1 MINRRFESAI
11 LGSQRAFIYACL
23 FILAILSIGPI
34 WIMLVNATRSTEQIQ
49 QGISFLPGVSLA
61 SNWEILT
68 GRGFQISQGF
78 MNSSL
83 VAVSVTLLT
92 VYFSAMTAYGFHIY
106 DFRGKKPLFAVVLT
120 MIMVPPQLGLIGFY
134 RFMAQI
140 RLLDS
145 FLPLIIP
152 AIAAPSTVFFI
163 RQYLRSTFQKELVE
177 SARIDGATEFKTFNR
192 IILPVI
198 SPCLATMAIFAFV
211 GSWNNFITPYILI
224 SDKKK
229 YTLTML
235 VQLLR
240 TDIYKTEFGGIYLG
254 IAICIVPILIFFAF
268 MSKYIIA
275 GVAMGGLKE

>member
-1 MINRRFESAI
+1 MNPGAKRAI
-11 LGSQRAFIYACL
+11 LNSQRFLVYL
-23 FILAILSIGPI
+23 FLVVMAALSVIPI

-49 QGISFLPGVSLA
+49 QGISFLPGVSILN
-61 SNWEILT
+61 NWRILT
-68 GRGFQISQGF
+68 GRDFQIFQGF
-78 MNSSL
+78 TNSAIIAL
-83 VAVSVTLLT
+83 GVTVLS
-92 VYFSAMTAYGFHIY
+92 VYFSAMTAYGFHVY
-106 DFRGKKPLFAVVLT
+106 EFRGKKALFAVIIT

-134 RFMAQI
+134 RFMAQL

-145 FLPLIIP
+145 FIPLILP
-152 AIAAPSTVFFI
+152 AVAAPSTVFFI
-163 RQYLRSTFQKELVE
+163 RQYLRATFQKELVE
-177 SARIDGATEFKTFNR
+177 SARIDGASEFMTFNR

-198 SPCLATMAIFAFV
+198 SPSLATMAIFAFV
-211 GSWNNFITPYILI
+211 GAWNNFITPYILI

-254 IAICIVPILIFFAF
+254 IAVCIVPILIFFAF

>member
-1 MINRRFESAI
+1 MTIGTRKTI
-11 LGSQRAFIYACL
+11 LNSQRFLVYL
-23 FILAILSIGPI
+23 FLVAMATLSVIPI

-49 QGISFLPGVSLA
+49 QGISFLPGVSLLN
-61 SNWEILT
+61 NWNILV
-68 GRGFQISQGF
+68 GRDFQIAQGF
-78 MNSSL
+78 TNSAIIAL
-83 VAVSVTLLT
+83 GVTVLS
-92 VYFSAMTAYGFHIY
+92 VYFSAMTAYGFHVY
-106 DFRGKKPLFAVVLT
+106 EFKGKKALFAVIIT

-134 RFMAQI
+134 RFMAQL

-145 FLPLIIP
+145 LIPLILP
-152 AIAAPSTVFFI
+152 AVAAPSTVFFI

-177 SARIDGATEFKTFNR
+177 SARIDGATEFMTFNR

-198 SPCLATMAIFAFV
+198 SPSLATMAIFAFV
-211 GSWNNFITPYILI
+211 GAWNNFITPYILI

-254 IAICIVPILIFFAF
+254 IAVCIVPILIFFAF
-268 MSKYIIA
+268 MSRYIIA